1 MWKLKKKKKL
11 ILPFRVKKGLVQM
24 INSTPNSTTYAVGN
38 CTIQD
43 VLNLSYFDFYVA
55 DSHKALKEQVMR
67 DYFKS
72 ENQKF
77 NK

>member
-11 ILPFRVKKGLVQM
+11 ILPFRVNKGLVQM
-24 INSTPNSTTYAVGN
+24 IDSTPNSTTYAVGS

-43 VLNLSYFDFYVA
+43 VTNLIADLN
-55 DSHKALKEQVMR
+55 KTRKEQVMR

>member
-11 ILPFRVKKGLVQM
+11 ILPFRVKNGLVQM

-43 VLNLSYFDFYVA
+43 ALNLVA
-55 DSHKALKEQVMR
+55 DLQKSLKEQVMR